1 MKNNFGKLSY
11 FLEKNG
17 IVDNN
22 SYIRNG
28 IKFFRNKDS
37 IKLILRELLY
47 KYNKTSKIYF
57 LITYFIELANQLYDK
72 FIENDDN
79 KIDSLLQNLVTLYS
93 KKIKIT
99 KLNYLNLWKYNILKT
114 DFEINQNFINYN
126 ETFLRLYEDYKYK
139 ESYLETLKII
149 YQLKESENYSFYPN
163 TNKIYNSQYNSKYLF
178 DNNNYLTKYSPKN
191 KYLSNY
197 NSFDKKN
204 VTELNINKYPL
215 KSYNSNSYFSKYENN
230 SLNKKK
236 NGNQKIKLAKPINYF
251 NISINHNKIFKRK
264 NSFSNTIYLSN
275 LQLSPYQS
283 SKISLPNSKNKKTRN
298 IRSKRNNLIYPDQ
311 IKRNKTEI
319 IISKSKKKNKFISN
333 KTISN
338 TIETSNSFISD
349 KIKKKP
355 ISKKKIKSK
364 SIKIPNFNYLF
375 KNNNDKN
382 ILSPKSP
389 YYIYDNINLSDSNE
403 NSLTKKNSKDTKTAE
418 NSKLKSPDSISLS
431 LSKNKKLKNYK
442 SLNINLEDPLYEISS
457 NDNNNYSSNSNNIKN
472 NFSGISH
479 NYINVKGI
487 KKKETNSIISLQSIS
502 DEKLFSQAKL
512 YLTKDNSLE
521 NFIRTNKTK
530 KRNFKK

>member
-1 MKNNFGKLSY
+1 M
-11 FLEKNG
+11 
-17 IVDNN
+17 
-22 SYIRNG
+22 
-28 IKFFRNKDS
+28 
-37 IKLILRELLY
+37 
-47 KYNKTSKIYF
+47 
-57 LITYFIELANQLYDK
+57 
-72 FIENDDN
+72 
-79 KIDSLLQNLVTLYS
+79 
-93 KKIKIT
+93 
-99 KLNYLNLWKYNILKT
+99 
-114 DFEINQNFINYN
+114 
-126 ETFLRLYEDYKYK
+126 
-139 ESYLETLKII
+139 
-149 YQLKESENYSFYPN
+149 
-163 TNKIYNSQYNSKYLF
+163 
-178 DNNNYLTKYSPKN
+178 
-191 KYLSNY
+191 
-197 NSFDKKN
+197 
-204 VTELNINKYPL
+204 
-215 KSYNSNSYFSKYENN
+215 
-230 SLNKKK
+230 
-236 NGNQKIKLAKPINYF
+236 
-251 NISINHNKIFKRK
+251 
-264 NSFSNTIYLSN
+264 
-275 LQLSPYQS
+275 
-283 SKISLPNSKNKKTRN
+283 
-298 IRSKRNNLIYPDQ
+298 IYPDQ
-311 IKRNKTEI
+311 IKGKKKEI
-319 IISKSKKKNKFISN
+319 IIPKSKKKNKFISN

-418 NSKLKSPDSISLS
+418 NSKLKSPDSFSLS